1 MTKARA
7 FTRKLWKRRRL
18 RMGRRKRY
26 LESLGDLPAWGAA
39 AEAKLRLAHRLRFC
53 CMKRILFDTGP
64 ITGMGA

>member
-1 MTKARA
+1 
-7 FTRKLWKRRRL
+7 
-18 RMGRRKRY
+18 MGRRKRY

-64 ITGMGA
+64 ITGTFIAFGGCCYHRHGCLAH